1 MGSFRVPIEVG
12 GLNSKHTKTVDA
24 LVDTGATFSMIP
36 ASMLRRMGIEPDA
49 TLPFRI
55 ATGEIVE
62 YATGGASLPAEGC
75 RRNCRVIVGP
85 EDDYIMESTSL
96 GDMLLAVNSMD
107 QCLVLDEGLL

>member
-62 YATGGASLPAEGC
+62 YATGGASLPAEGR

-85 EDDYIMESTSL
+85 EDYYIMGSTSL
-96 GDMLLAVNSMD
+96 GKMLLAVDPMD
-107 QCLVLDEGLL
+107 QCLVPGEGSL